1 MKIFSIIGMDA
12 LEHEAVWQ
20 VMYRRSLDFARRGT
34 FTAGLSAIDIAL
46 WDIKGKHF
54 GLPIHSLLGG
64 KKTDV
69 IQPYATGLYFT
80 GKTRHGLME
89 KLVKEAVMYRD
100 QGFKA
105 LKVRF
110 KIRLFITIIKL
121 PDDTNNPL
129 LA

>member
-89 KLVKEAVMYRD
+89 KLVKEAGKDWELRTLAEIED
-100 QGFKA
+100 QKEQWDDVKA
-105 LKVRF
+105 MK
-110 KIRLFITIIKL
+110 KKYHAIK
-121 PDDTNNPL
+121 
-129 LA
+129 

>member
-1 MKIFSIIGMDA
+1 MVIPTFYSKSLYINLLVLLYNCSIVGMDA
-12 LEHEAVWQ
+12 LEHETIWH

-54 GLPIHSLLGG
+54 GLPVHTLLGG

-80 GKTRHGLME
+80 GKTREGLVE
-89 KLVKEAVMYRD
+89 KLIKEAVMYRD

-105 LKVRF
+105 LKVF
-110 KIRLFITIIKL
+110 
-121 PDDTNNPL
+121 
-129 LA
+129 